1 MTIQELAA
9 LIGGTL
15 QTKTVDTS
23 REVTCGYCCDLLSW
37 VMAKGK
43 EGMAWATV
51 QAHMNAVAVAVLAD
65 MSCVIA
71 AEGVQFAAEMCIRD
85 STAPAPRKA
94 RSARSAPA
102 ASTAGRPSRARYSV
116 CPAASEK
123 GPSYRSAG

>member
-9 LIGGTL
+9 LIGGTV

-37 VMAKGK
+37 VMAKGR

-71 AEGVQFAAEMCIRD
+71 AEGVQFAADVIE
-85 STAPAPRKA
+85 KA
-94 RSARSAPA
+94 EEEGVALITTDLSAYFGSPF
-102 ASTAGRPSRARYSV
+102 TAGSTMPSNFQFN
-116 CPAASEK
+116 
-123 GPSYRSAG
+123 RSFEE

>member
-9 LIGGTL
+9 LIDGAV

-23 REVTCGYCCDLLSW
+23 REVTCGYTCDLLSW
-37 VMAKGK
+37 VMAKGR

-71 AEGVQFAAEMCIRD
+71 AEGVQFGADVIEKAEEEGVALITTD
-85 STAPAPRKA
+85 L
-94 RSARSAPA
+94 SAYHV
-102 ASTAGRPSRARYSV
+102 AGRMH
-116 CPAASEK
+116 EK
-123 GPSYRSAG
+123 GIA

>member
-9 LIGGTL
+9 LIDGAV

-51 QAHMNAVAVAVLAD
+51 QAHMNVVAVAVLAD

-71 AEGVQFAAEMCIRD
+71 AEGVQFGADVIEKAEEEGVALITTD
-85 STAPAPRKA
+85 L
-94 RSARSAPA
+94 SAYHV
-102 ASTAGRPSRARYSV
+102 AGRMH
-116 CPAASEK
+116 EK
-123 GPSYRSAG
+123 GIA

>member
-9 LIGGTL
+9 LIGGTV

-37 VMAKGK
+37 VMAKGR

-51 QAHMNAVAVAVLAD
+51 QAH

-71 AEGVQFAAEMCIRD
+71 AEGVQFAADVIE
-85 STAPAPRKA
+85 KA
-94 RSARSAPA
+94 EEEGVALITTDLSAYHI
-102 ASTAGRPSRARYSV
+102 AGRMH
-116 CPAASEK
+116 EK
-123 GPSYRSAG
+123 GIA

>member
-37 VMAKGK
+37 VMAKGR
-43 EGMAWATV
+43 EAWATV

-71 AEGVQFAAEMCIRD
+71 AEGVQFAADVIE
-85 STAPAPRKA
+85 KA
-94 RSARSAPA
+94 EEEGVALITTDLSAYHI
-102 ASTAGRPSRARYSV
+102 AGRMH
-116 CPAASEK
+116 EK
-123 GPSYRSAG
+123 GIA

>member
-9 LIGGTL
+9 LIGGTV

-37 VMAKGK
+37 VMAKGR
-43 EGMAWATV
+43 EDMAWATV

-71 AEGVQFAAEMCIRD
+71 AEGVQFAADVIE
-85 STAPAPRKA
+85 KA
-94 RSARSAPA
+94 EEEGVALITTDLSAYHI
-102 ASTAGRPSRARYSV
+102 AGRMH
-116 CPAASEK
+116 EK
-123 GPSYRSAG
+123 GIA